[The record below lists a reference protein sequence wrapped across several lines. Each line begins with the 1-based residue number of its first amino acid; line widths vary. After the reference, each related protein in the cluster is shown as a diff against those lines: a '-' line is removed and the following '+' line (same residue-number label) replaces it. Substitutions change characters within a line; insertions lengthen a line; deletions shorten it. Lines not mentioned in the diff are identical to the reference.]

1 MATENGKLSTAKKL
15 KVIAAQVYDNADYIK
30 GAKSYVKQE
39 DVKGKKVG
47 KTYTVYIP
55 GTGKVFEGLDA
66 SNAVSDIT
74 EVEYDITMKNKGI
87 FVENDAWENLTS
99 IEDASS
105 LARVNGR
112 KLGGEI
118 VKDVISDT
126 VFQSNQAVVA
136 SAASLSVVADAA
148 AALTNAA
155 ADGSKALFQD
165 PKANAKM
172 SVGAL
177 GQFIPSDIQ
186 KEIYTSNY
194 LGEFGGLSVIST
206 PHMPTV
212 VAGCASITVPFN
224 AVSGTGDL
232 SSTVIG
238 AEEITA
244 VSATGGKKG
253 ECFTVDGLKLV
264 DMNGIQTN
272 QDFTVILQSDAT
284 TAGIAEVAPIRIGV
298 GDSIYNAPNAY
309 LAEAPAGDLS
319 GTALLTS
326 GATYLVGVARPEDA
340 LAFDTYKFD
349 DIPGCENDSVTFK
362 NLLSLQVAK
371 GGQITDRSSVTRLD
385 CPYAAGIP
393 DARTQ
398 VTTYI
403 KQ

>member
-1 MATENGKLSTAKKL
+1 MATQNGKLSTAKKL

-66 SNAVSDIT
+66 SEAVSDIT

-99 IEDASS
+99 IEDATS

-126 VFQSNQAVVA
+126 VFQSNQVVVA

-148 AALTNAA
+148 GALTHAA
-155 ADGSKALFQD
+155 ADGMKALFQD

-186 KEIYTSNY
+186 KEIYSSNY
-194 LGEFGGLSVIST
+194 LGEFGGLSIIST

-212 VAGCASITVPFN
+212 VAGCSAITIPFTP
-224 AVSGTGDL
+224 VSGVG
-232 SSTVIG
+232 SASATVVG

-244 VSATGGKKG
+244 VSAAGGKKG
-253 ECFTVDGLKLV
+253 ECFAVGGLKLV
-264 DMNGIQTN
+264 DMNGIQTS
-272 QDFTVILQSDAT
+272 QDFTVILQSDAS

-298 GDSIYNAPNAY
+298 GDSNYNAPNAY
-309 LAEAPAGDLS
+309 VSGAATANLS

-326 GATYLVGVARPEDA
+326 GSTYLVGVARPEDA

-385 CPYAAGIP
+385 CPYAAGVP

>member
-1 MATENGKLSTAKKL
+1 MATQNGKLSTAKKL

-66 SNAVSDIT
+66 SDAVSEIT

-99 IEDASS
+99 IEDATS

-126 VFQSNQAVVA
+126 VFQSNQVVVA

-186 KEIYTSNY
+186 KDIYSSNY

-212 VAGCASITVPFN
+212 VAGCSAITIPFTP
-224 AVSGTGDL
+224 VSGVG
-232 SSTVIG
+232 SASATVVG

-244 VSATGGKKG
+244 VSAAGGKKG
-253 ECFTVDGLKLV
+253 ECFAVGKLKLV
-264 DMNGIQTN
+264 DMNGIQTS
-272 QDFTVILQSDAT
+272 QDFTVILQSDAS

-298 GDSIYNAPNAY
+298 GDSNYNAPNAY
-309 LAEAPAGDLS
+309 VSEAATANLS

-326 GATYLVGVARPEDA
+326 GSTYLVGVARPEDA

-385 CPYAAGIP
+385 CPYAAGVP

>member
-15 KVIAAQVYDNADYIK
+15 KVIAAQVYDNAAYIK

-66 SNAVSDIT
+66 SDAVSDIT

-99 IEDASS
+99 IEDATSI
-105 LARVNGR
+105 ARVNGR

-126 VFQSNQAVVA
+126 VFQANQVVVA
-136 SAASLSVVADAA
+136 TAANLSVVADAA

-165 PKANAKM
+165 SKVNAKM
-172 SVGAL
+172 AVGAL

-186 KEIYTSNY
+186 KEIYSSNY
-194 LGEFGGLSVIST
+194 LGDFGALSVIST

-212 VAGCASITVPFN
+212 VAGYSGIAIPFV
-224 AVSGTGDL
+224 AVSGTG
-232 SSTVIG
+232 SESATVIG
-238 AEEITA
+238 AQEITA
-244 VSATGGKKG
+244 VSAVGGKKG
-253 ECFTVDGLKLV
+253 ECFAVNGLKLV

-284 TAGIAEVAPIRIGV
+284 TANIAEVAPIRIGV

-309 LAEAPAGDLS
+309 LAEAPAGNLS

-349 DIPGCENDSVTFK
+349 EIPGCENDSVTFK
-362 NLLSLQVAK
+362 NLLSIQVAK

>member
-1 MATENGKLSTAKKL
+1 MATQNGKLSTAKKL

-99 IEDASS
+99 IEDATS

-126 VFQSNQAVVA
+126 VFQSNQVVVA
-136 SAASLSVVADAA
+136 TAANLSVVADAA

-155 ADGSKALFQD
+155 ADGSKAFFQD

-186 KEIYTSNY
+186 KEIYSSNY
-194 LGEFGGLSVIST
+194 LGEFGGLSVVST

-212 VAGCASITVPFN
+212 VAGCSGITVPFV

-238 AEEITA
+238 AQEITA
-244 VSATGGKKG
+244 VTAVGGKKG
-253 ECFTVDGLKLV
+253 ECFAVNGLKLV

-272 QDFTVILQSDAT
+272 QDFTVVLQSDAT
-284 TAGIAEVAPIRIGV
+284 TANIAEVAPIRIGV
-298 GDSIYNAPNAY
+298 GDSNYNAPNAY
-309 LAEAPAGDLS
+309 LDTAPAGDLS
-319 GTALLTS
+319 GTPLLTS

>member
-1 MATENGKLSTAKKL
+1 MATQNGKLSTAKKL

-99 IEDASS
+99 IEDATS

-126 VFQSNQAVVA
+126 VFQSNQVVVA
-136 SAASLSVVADAA
+136 TAANLSVVADAA

-155 ADGSKALFQD
+155 ADGSKAFFQD

-186 KEIYTSNY
+186 KEIYSSNY
-194 LGEFGGLSVIST
+194 LGEFGGLSVVST

-212 VAGCASITVPFN
+212 VAACSGITVPFV

-238 AEEITA
+238 AQEITA
-244 VSATGGKKG
+244 VTAVGGKKG
-253 ECFTVDGLKLV
+253 ECFAVNGLKLV
-264 DMNGIQTN
+264 DMNGIQTS
-272 QDFTVILQSDAT
+272 QDFTVVLQSDAT
-284 TAGIAEVAPIRIGV
+284 TANIAEVAPIRIEV
-298 GDSIYNAPNAY
+298 GDSNYNAPNAY
-309 LAEAPAGDLS
+309 IATAPAGNLA

>member
-66 SNAVSDIT
+66 SEAVSDIT

-99 IEDASS
+99 IEDATS

-126 VFQSNQAVVA
+126 VFQANQVVVA
-136 SAASLSVVADAA
+136 SGASLSIVADAA

-155 ADGSKALFQD
+155 ADGSKAIFQD

-186 KEIYTSNY
+186 KEIYSSNY
-194 LGEFGGLSVIST
+194 LGEFGGLSVVST

-212 VAGCASITVPFN
+212 VAGCSGIDIPFV
-224 AVSGTGDL
+224 AVSGTG
-232 SSTVIG
+232 SASATVIG
-238 AEEITA
+238 AQEITA
-244 VSATGGKKG
+244 VSAVGGKKG
-253 ECFTVDGLKLV
+253 ECFAVEGLKLV

-284 TAGIAEVAPIRIGV
+284 TANIAEVAPIRIGV

-309 LAEAPAGDLS
+309 LSTAPSGNLA

-362 NLLSLQVAK
+362 NLLTLQVAK

>member
-1 MATENGKLSTAKKL
+1 MATQNGKLSTAKKL
-15 KVIAAQVYDNADYIK
+15 KCIAAEVYDNADYIK

-99 IEDASS
+99 IEDAASI
-105 LARVNGR
+105 ARVNGR

-126 VFQSNQAVVA
+126 VFQANQAVVA

-177 GQFIPSDIQ
+177 GQFIPDEIQ
-186 KEIYTSNY
+186 KDIYTSNY
-194 LGEFGGLSVIST
+194 LGEFGGLSVVST

-212 VAGCASITVPFN
+212 VAGCSGITIPFN

-238 AEEITA
+238 ADEITA
-244 VSATGGKKG
+244 VSAVGGKKG
-253 ECFTVDGLKLV
+253 ECFAVDGLKLV
-264 DMNGIQTN
+264 DMNGIQTD
-272 QDFTVILQSDAT
+272 QDFTVILQSDAS
-284 TAGIAEVAPIRIGV
+284 TANIAEVAPIRIAV
-298 GDSIYNAPNAY
+298 GDSNYNAPNAY
-309 LAEAPAGDLS
+309 IATAPSGNLA

-326 GATYLVGVARPEDA
+326 GAKYLVGVARPEDA

-362 NLLSLQVAK
+362 DLLSIQVAK

>member
-99 IEDASS
+99 IEDATS

-126 VFQSNQAVVA
+126 VFQSNQVVVA
-136 SAASLSVVADAA
+136 TAANLSVVADAA

-186 KEIYTSNY
+186 KEIYSSNY
-194 LGEFGGLSVIST
+194 LGEFGGLSVVST

-212 VAGCASITVPFN
+212 VAGCSGITVPFN

-253 ECFTVDGLKLV
+253 ECFAVNGLKLV

-272 QDFTVILQSDAT
+272 QDFTVVLQSDAS
-284 TAGIAEVAPIRIGV
+284 TANIAEVAPIRIGV

-309 LAEAPAGDLS
+309 IATAPNGNLA

-326 GATYLVGVARPEDA
+326 GSTYLVGVARPEDA

>member
-55 GTGKVFEGLDA
+55 GTGKVLEGLDA
-66 SNAVSDIT
+66 SDVVSDIT

-99 IEDASS
+99 IEDATS

-126 VFQSNQAVVA
+126 VFQANQVVVA
-136 SAASLSVVADAA
+136 SGASLSIVADAA

-186 KEIYTSNY
+186 KEIYSSNY
-194 LGEFGGLSVIST
+194 LGEFGGLSVVST

-212 VAGCASITVPFN
+212 VAGCSGIDIPFN

-238 AEEITA
+238 AQEITA
-244 VSATGGKKG
+244 VSAVGGKKG
-253 ECFTVDGLKLV
+253 ECFAVEGLKLV

-284 TAGIAEVAPIRIGV
+284 TSNIAEVEPIRIGV

-309 LAEAPAGDLS
+309 LSTAPSGNLA

-362 NLLSLQVAK
+362 NLLTLQVAK

>member
-1 MATENGKLSTAKKL
+1 MATQNGKLSTAKKL
-15 KVIAAQVYDNADYIK
+15 KCIAAQVYDNADYIK

-66 SNAVSDIT
+66 SDAVSDIT

-99 IEDASS
+99 IEDATS

-126 VFQSNQAVVA
+126 VFQSNQVVVA
-136 SAASLSVVADAA
+136 TAASLSVVADAA

-186 KEIYTSNY
+186 KDIYSSNY
-194 LGEFGGLSVIST
+194 LGEFGGLSVVST

-212 VAGCASITVPFN
+212 VAGCSGITVPFN

-253 ECFTVDGLKLV
+253 ECFAVDGLKLV

-272 QDFTVILQSDAT
+272 QDFTVVLQSDAT

-309 LAEAPAGDLS
+309 LSTAPAGDLA

-326 GATYLVGVARPEDA
+326 GSTYLVGVARPEDA

-362 NLLSLQVAK
+362 DLLSLQVAK

>member
-66 SNAVSDIT
+66 SDAVSEIT

-99 IEDASS
+99 IEDATS

-126 VFQSNQAVVA
+126 VFQSNQVVVA

-155 ADGSKALFQD
+155 ADGMKALFQD

-186 KEIYTSNY
+186 KEIYSSNY

-212 VAGCASITVPFN
+212 VAGCSAITIPFTP
-224 AVSGTGDL
+224 VSGVG
-232 SSTVIG
+232 SASATVVG

-244 VSATGGKKG
+244 VSAAGGKKG
-253 ECFTVDGLKLV
+253 ECFAVGGLKLV
-264 DMNGIQTN
+264 DMNGIQTS
-272 QDFTVILQSDAT
+272 QDFTVILQSDAS

-298 GDSIYNAPNAY
+298 GDSNYNAPNAY
-309 LAEAPAGDLS
+309 VSEATTAALS
-319 GTALLTS
+319 GEAILTS
-326 GATYLVGVARPEDA
+326 GSTYLVGVARPEDA

>member
-1 MATENGKLSTAKKL
+1 MATQNGKLSTAKKL
-15 KVIAAQVYDNADYIK
+15 KVIAAQIYDNADYIK

-66 SNAVSDIT
+66 SDAVSDIT

-99 IEDASS
+99 IEDATSI
-105 LARVNGR
+105 ARVNGR

-126 VFQSNQAVVA
+126 VFQANQAVVA

-177 GQFIPSDIQ
+177 GQFIPDEIQ

-194 LGEFGGLSVIST
+194 LGEFAGLSVVST

-212 VAGCASITVPFN
+212 VASCSGITVPFN

-232 SSTVIG
+232 SATVIG

-244 VSATGGKKG
+244 VSAVGGKKG
-253 ECFTVDGLKLV
+253 ECFAVDGLKLV
-264 DMNGIQTN
+264 DMNGIQTS

-284 TAGIAEVAPIRIGV
+284 TAGLAEVAPIRIGV
-298 GDSIYNAPNAY
+298 GDSNYNAPNAY
-309 LAEAPAGDLS
+309 LSTAPSGDLA

-362 NLLSLQVAK
+362 DLLSLQVAK

>member
-1 MATENGKLSTAKKL
+1 MATQNGKLSTAKKL

-99 IEDASS
+99 IEDATS

-126 VFQSNQAVVA
+126 VFQSNQVVVA

-186 KEIYTSNY
+186 KEIYSSNY
-194 LGEFGGLSVIST
+194 LGEFGGLSVVST

-212 VAGCASITVPFN
+212 VAGLSGITIPFN

-232 SSTVIG
+232 SSTVVG
-238 AEEITA
+238 AQEITA
-244 VSATGGKKG
+244 VTAVGGKKG
-253 ECFTVDGLKLV
+253 ECFAVNGLKLV
-264 DMNGIQTN
+264 DMNGIQTS
-272 QDFTVILQSDAT
+272 QDFTVVLQSDAT
-284 TAGIAEVAPIRIGV
+284 TANIAEVAPIRIGV

-309 LAEAPAGDLS
+309 LATAPAGDLS